1 MGNLLNEIKFV
12 EYAGATTLQMKQ
24 GDLTPIYIELIGV
37 KKTLRNTSSST
48 AQVYL
53 INMDNIVEYKKEV
66 NVSLGQLKLV
76 IENNLPVGKYYIE
89 INHEGRI
96 YPSNNSHNIQV
107 NASADLN

>member
-1 MGNLLNEIKFV
+1 MSNLLNEIKFV
-12 EYAGATTLQMKQ
+12 EYIGTSTLQMKQ

-37 KKTLRNTSSST
+37 KKTLRNTSPST
-48 AQVYL
+48 AQVFL
-53 INMDNIVEYKKEV
+53 ISTDNSVAYKKEAE
-66 NVSLGQLKLV
+66 VSLGQLKLI
-76 IENNLPVGKYYIE
+76 IEKTLPVGRYHIE